1 MFVFRGFVNSAKYIK
16 DVPEVTDSPSC
27 SIEKCLTLLKIDGRL
42 LRRLKLLVVSVY
54 LSHFA
59 GSVWA
64 RRLDDG
70 VVRHRVLITQLPDRH

>member
-1 MFVFRGFVNSAKYIK
+1 MFIWLIFGFLQSFDALK
-16 DVPEVTDSPSC
+16 DWWSITETAEITRPEVT
-27 SIEKCLTLLKIDGRL
+27 
-42 LRRLKLLVVSVY
+42 LVISVY